1 MFSLIRLIIWV
12 IGISVVGSFL
22 LNFFDR
28 EIDWEYVKKSQSRC
42 FGVALEC
49 QKTIQEEGAENARC
63 PIACFEFNKL
73 VKKK

>member
-49 QKTIQEEGAENARC
+49 QKTIQEEGTENARC
-63 PIACFEFNKL
+63 PIVCFEFNKL